1 VADIRLDHPSISS
14 QHAALQYRLVSTK
27 SEDGL
32 KSFKAIRP
40 YIIDLESS
48 NGTFLNNNKIEP
60 KKYVE
65 LREKDVVKFGFSSRE
80 YVVLH
85 EHSHDDDSAEEIVE
99 EGPN

>member
-1 VADIRLDHPSISS
+1 M
-14 QHAALQYRLVSTK
+14 K
-27 SEDGL
+27 SV
-32 KSFKAIRP
+32 KAIRP

-65 LREKDVVKFGFSSRE
+65 LREKDVLKFGFSSRE

-85 EHSHDDDSAEEIVE
+85 EHSQDDDSAEEFVDE
-99 EGPN
+99 VPN